1 MDRLYICHTP
11 YHVLVACEYVLADA
25 KEEGSSD
32 FQRQSILL
40 MDSVSNFEIYAERL
54 RSSEL
59 FDRVFTV
66 RHSEGFASWTN
77 TSFYK
82 TLLLLYLSKGPR
94 ARLSFVFDYDEYY
107 IFNDHRDMGAM
118 LHRYHIPYHLL
129 EDGRDCFKRFDQND
143 LPTANRPFLRKMLKK
158 MFNVPIGMGD
168 SPYCLDIQVNSCE
181 VLKTAV
187 SKPVIERSKDAL
199 EAAMNERD
207 REVLG
212 RVFPVPAID
221 SSCEYTVLV
230 LTSPMEAHGEG
241 WDEEKQLVYYR
252 KVVERYRKAN
262 VFLKPHPRD
271 GVNYQTIVDSCHI
284 IDKSIPIEVFNLN
297 PDISFDCAVAYLSTA
312 LPALRGCK
320 HRVSLCAISDDDAMT
335 IQGGQ

>member
-25 KEEGSSD
+25 KGGESADSR
-32 FQRQSILL
+32 RQAILL
-40 MDSVSNFEIYAERL
+40 MDSIDNFEVYAKRL
-54 RSSEL
+54 RNSGL

-66 RHSEGFASWTN
+66 RHSEAFAPWTN

-82 TLLLLYLSKGPR
+82 TLLLLCLSKGPR
-94 ARLSFVFDYDEYY
+94 ARLSFVFDFDEYL
-107 IFNDHRDMGAM
+107 IFNDHRDMGAL
-118 LHRYHIPYHLL
+118 LHRYRVPYHLL

-143 LPTANRPFLRKMLKK
+143 LPAANKPFLRKILKK
-158 MFNVPIGMGD
+158 VFNVPIGMGD
-168 SPYCLDIQVNSCE
+168 SPYCLDIQVNSCKS
-181 VLKTAV
+181 LKTTV

-199 EAAMNERD
+199 EAAMDERG

-221 SSCEYTVLV
+221 SSRGYTVLV
-230 LTSPMEAHGEG
+230 LTSPMEAHGGG
-241 WDEEKQLVYYR
+241 WDEEKQLAYYR
-252 KVVERYRKAN
+252 EVVKKYSKGD

-271 GVNYQTIVDSCHI
+271 GVDYQSLVDSCRI
-284 IDKSIPIEVFNLN
+284 IDKSIPLEVLNLN
-297 PDISFDCAVAYLSTA
+297 PDISFDYAVAYLSTA

-320 HRVSLCAISDDDAMT
+320 HKITLCAVSDNDAT
-335 IQGGQ
+335 TQGD